1 MGYLHLENV
10 RTILA
15 MVKCSHCFGKNEKSI
30 LTNYYVLC
38 CGNTIAIQLQKYY
51 QVHVIV
57 KLCESR
63 HDADTCVVKT
73 RRCSNSMEQYVEGYL
88 HQGYWMTKR

>member
-1 MGYLHLENV
+1 METPH
-10 RTILA
+10 
-15 MVKCSHCFGKNEKSI
+15 
-30 LTNYYVLC
+30 YVLC
-38 CGNTIAIQLQKYY
+38 RGNTIAINLQKYY